1 MVWKAWYAMEGIHA
15 ENMLE
20 LISVNNFAE
29 MKKETQKKIDK
40 TYQRMAKANRESQ
53 LKTMTPEE
61 LAYGIA
67 RKQLDG

>member
-20 LISVNNFAE
+20 LISVNAYAD
-29 MKKETQKKIDK
+29 MKKESQKKIDK

-67 RKQLDG
+67 RKQIDG